1 MADPFVAEIRI
12 FPFNFAPKGWAWC
25 DGQLLPLSQ
34 NTALFSLLGTTC
46 GGNGKSNFALPDLQ
60 GSAPMHPQQGPG
72 LSLHDLGEQGGSQ
85 TVTLLES
92 EMPGHAHLFN
102 SSNSEA
108 TVSIPSNNVSVSRSS
123 GGLIYQTDTSSNLNQ
138 LHPGSILPEGSSLP
152 HNNMQP
158 FLTMYFCIALQG
170 VFPPRS

>member
-1 MADPFVAEIRI
+1 
-12 FPFNFAPKGWAWC
+12 
-25 DGQLLPLSQ
+25 
-34 NTALFSLLGTTC
+34 
-46 GGNGKSNFALPDLQ
+46 
-60 GSAPMHPQQGPG
+60 MHPQQGPG